1 MAGLIREEYQP
12 NARGGIKVKEHYK
25 TTRQGGLG
33 KTHD

>member
-25 TTRQGGLG
+25 TGRIG
-33 KTHD
+33 KNS